1 MSSIPANPDENMVRV
16 LYHNLLQAWNQQSAR
31 GMAELF
37 TNDGNMVGFDGSLAN
52 GQNEIGEHL
61 APIFLSHPTATY
73 ISKVREVR
81 FLSPTVAML
90 RAVAGMVPRG
100 KNDILPAVNAI
111 QTVVAV
117 KDHEHWR
124 IALFQNTP
132 AAFHGRQHLADD
144 LTKELREELKLSNI
158 SEKSSQGF

>member
-1 MSSIPANPDENMVRV
+1 MSVPSHLDENPIHV
-16 LYHNLLQAWNQQSAR
+16 LYHNLLQAWNQQSAL

-37 TNDGNMVGFDGSLAN
+37 TSDGNMIGFDGSLAN

-90 RAVAGMVPRG
+90 RAVAGMIPRG
-100 KNDILPAVNAI
+100 KNDIMPAVNAI

-117 KDHEHWR
+117 KNHEHWR

-132 AAFHGRQHLADD
+132 AAFHGRQQLADD
-144 LTKELREELKLSNI
+144 LTKELRDELKLSNI